1 MNGELPRS
9 GEVVSAADVQAALV
23 STVTNGGQICS
34 PVLLLDD
41 ILDEGRA
48 RATIR
53 ALRETQD

>member
-23 STVTNGGQICS
+23 STVMNGGQICS

-48 RATIR
+48 LATIR
-53 ALRETQD
+53 ALRATQD